1 MLKKYVNQSSIR
13 KLRQLSSKSFFR
25 KFRKN
30 LPKPPTNIPKEL
42 KTYLHNRQTNINE
55 EIIQITNSLK
65 QITTKLSK
73 TQSSEQSLPIFTQAL
88 DTWIDFVVKSRQR
101 VFVESELGK
110 KNIDSTASTISSQFT
125 NFAKGLH
132 KHSQILRDTNP
143 ISQVSTQFT
152 ATTQALHKHSQ
163 ILRDTNPISQ
173 VSTQFTATTQA
184 LHKHSQILR
193 DTNPIS
199 TTATSLQLQFSKV
212 HEQAQ
217 IIGQSVVDSLPTSTR
232 EEVLNQATDSLKR
245 RLRVDEAQAFVQEQA
260 EIYNMLNVELLKLKQ
275 VVGNSYQSSGTDSS
289 SYKIDPIQ
297 IAALYNKH
305 EKTKNILATNV
316 TNYVT

>member
-13 KLRQLSSKSFFR
+13 KLRQLSSKSFFS

-30 LPKPPTNIPKEL
+30 LPKSPTNIPKDL

-73 TQSSEQSLPIFTQAL
+73 THSSEQSLPIFTQAL

-110 KNIDSTASTISSQFT
+110 KNIDRTTNTISSQFT
-125 NFAKGLH
+125 NVAKGLH

-152 ATTQALHKHSQ
+152 PTT
-163 ILRDTNPISQ
+163 
-173 VSTQFTATTQA
+173 
-184 LHKHSQILR
+184 
-193 DTNPIS
+193 
-199 TTATSLQLQFSKV
+199 
-212 HEQAQ
+212 
-217 IIGQSVVDSLPTSTR
+217 
-232 EEVLNQATDSLKR
+232 
-245 RLRVDEAQAFVQEQA
+245 
-260 EIYNMLNVELLKLKQ
+260 
-275 VVGNSYQSSGTDSS
+275 
-289 SYKIDPIQ
+289 
-297 IAALYNKH
+297 
-305 EKTKNILATNV
+305 
-316 TNYVT
+316 